1 MVTSPAPMPP
11 MSQSASNEIAIDWEP
26 DSHAGASP
34 SMAAENHM
42 TRKIGEC
49 SVELS
54 SSQVDADADITL
66 KGRVSYSPAVDL
78 RGRTLLIKDQD
89 GALAQS
95 IEFTEFDGETSATSE
110 FVVKAPLMPG
120 TYTWL
125 ALCPAHTG
133 AGFSHEEV
141 SASFSF
147 TVKPH
152 NTRIV
157 VWDAPL
163 AIECGSKFSIKFGVK
178 CACECR
184 PDGWALEVRD
194 HDGKKLVR
202 ATLSDN
208 AWPDTSALYYTQAE
222 FTAPDTEGLHRW
234 EARAPM
240 ADLDIEHTECVA
252 SFSVRV
258 VATPECVLTVEA
270 IDRESQAPIK
280 GAKVVVHPYRAI
292 TDERGLAQLRLPKG
306 EYRLFVS
313 GKNYFPFRSD
323 SEVKTD
329 MTIRAELALDPG
341 LTDADVYS

>member
-1 MVTSPAPMPP
+1 
-11 MSQSASNEIAIDWEP
+11 
-26 DSHAGASP
+26 
-34 SMAAENHM
+34 MAAEKNM
-42 TRKIGEC
+42 TRNFGEC

-54 SSQVDADADITL
+54 TREVDAVADITL
-66 KGRVSYSPAVDL
+66 KGKVSCSPAADL
-78 RGRTLLIKDQD
+78 RGKTLLIKDQD
-89 GALAQS
+89 GALVKS
-95 IEFTEFDGETSATSE
+95 IEFTEFDGEISATGE

-125 ALCPAHTG
+125 AVCPAHTM
-133 AGFSHEEV
+133 AGISHQEV
-141 SASFSF
+141 SASFAF

-157 VWDAPL
+157 VWDAPSD
-163 AIECGSKFSIKFGVK
+163 IECGRKFSVKFGVK

-194 HDGKKLVR
+194 HEGKKLVR

-208 AWPDTSALYYTQAE
+208 AWPDTAALYYTQAE

-240 ADLDIEHTECVA
+240 ADLDIPHNECVA

-270 IDRESQAPIK
+270 IDRESQTPVK
-280 GAKVVVHPYRAI
+280 GAKVVAHPYRAF
-292 TDERGLAQLRLPKG
+292 TDERGLAQLRVPKG
-306 EYRLFVS
+306 AYRIFVS